1 MTSKL
6 FQPSAIIDL
15 QDAEKLVQAA
25 IDTCDELRK
34 QFGGSD
40 AAKITKLKNGLRIAI
55 DRIGD
60 ALDELD
66 PDGRKGIAG

>member
-1 MTSKL
+1 MHAQSST
-6 FQPSAIIDL
+6 ITDL
-15 QDAEKLVQAA
+15 RAAENLVQAA
-25 IDTCDELRK
+25 IETCDDLRK
-34 QFGGSD
+34 LFDGSD
-40 AAKITKLKNGLRIAI
+40 AAKITRLKTGLRIAI